1 MSIFKAENLAQADVK
16 AALPEPRHTVMVVD
30 DVRANASVMAAI
42 LRPHFHLIEA
52 HDGEEAMALIDALP
66 AAQELACV
74 ISDHRM
80 PRMSGVQLFE
90 RLRRTL
96 PQTRRVL
103 VTGYMDMDAVVDAIN
118 RAEVYRFVAKPFDA
132 ADFLLTARCAVAA
145 FDAARAQ
152 AAYQQA
158 LTGLLPDMPPSV
170 AALRAAAAHA
180 HNAQSTLETELLAR
194 GSQAT

>member
-1 MSIFKAENLAQADVK
+1 MSIFKAENLAQADGK

-42 LRPHFHLIEA
+42 LRPYFHLIEA

-66 AAQELACV
+66 ASQELACV

-96 PQTRRVL
+96 PHTRRVL
-103 VTGYMDMDAVVDAIN
+103 VTGYMDMDALVDAIN

-145 FDAARAQ
+145 FEAVRLQ
-152 AAYQQA
+152 GAYQLA
-158 LTGLLPDMPPSV
+158 LAALLPHAPP
-170 AALRAAAAHA
+170 ALDALRSAANDAHS
-180 HNAQSTLETELLAR
+180 AQTALETELLAR
-194 GSQAT
+194 GPRPT